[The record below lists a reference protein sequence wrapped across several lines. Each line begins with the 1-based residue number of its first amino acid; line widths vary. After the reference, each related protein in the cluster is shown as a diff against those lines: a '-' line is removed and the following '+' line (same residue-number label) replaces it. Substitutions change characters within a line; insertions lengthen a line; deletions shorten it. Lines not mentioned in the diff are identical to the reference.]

1 MMHLDANNL
10 YGWVIC
16 QPLPNKNFI
25 WWEQAPNPPSLLTL
39 LDKYDE
45 KSKKGII
52 LEVDLEYPQE
62 LHDLHNDYPC
72 VAEKINVTNDML
84 SPYCSIIKDQH
95 KISRRLVKKSI
106 PTLSDKTSLTLQN
119 LDLEL
124 KKVHRVLE
132 LTQAKW
138 LKNTLILTLR

>member
-1 MMHLDANNL
+1 MKNL
-10 YGWVIC
+10 
-16 QPLPNKNFI
+16 
-25 WWEQAPNPPSLLTL
+25 
-39 LDKYDE
+39 
-45 KSKKGII
+45 KKGII

-84 SPYCSIIKDQH
+84 SPYCSMIKDQH

-138 LKNTLILTLR
+138 LKNTLILTLRWEHRIKIVLKKTF

>member
-10 YGWVIC
+10 YGWGMC
-16 QPLPNKNFI
+16 QPLPYKKFI
-25 WWEQAPNPPSLLTL
+25 WWEQVPNLPSLLTL

-45 KSKKGII
+45 KSKKEII
-52 LEVDLEYPQE
+52 LEVDYPQE
-62 LHDLHNDYPC
+62 LHDLQNDYPC
-72 VAEKINVTNDML
+72 AAEKINVTNDML
-84 SPYCSIIKDQH
+84 SPYCSMIKDQH
-95 KISRRLVKKSI
+95 KISRRLVNRSI

-119 LDLEL
+119 LDLKL

-132 LTQAKW
+132 FTQAKW